1 MMEDEILRAKKK
13 AMSLLQHMDRTEW
26 ELCSKLEKAGFA
38 EEPVQEAVEYVRSF
52 HYIDDRRYALRF
64 AEIYCESRSIQ
75 RIRQDLQKKHISDE
89 WIAQA
94 LEEIEYDDSWALKK
108 AMDKLLSDAGEE
120 LSYQE
125 KQKIIAKLYRKGFR
139 VDQIVGQ
146 LENWEKSNGKEGYCL
161 TD

>member
-26 ELCSKLEKAGFA
+26 ELRSKLEKAGFGK
-38 EEPVQEAVEYVRSF
+38 EPVQAAIEYVRSF

-75 RIRQDLQKKHISDE
+75 RIRQDLQKKHISEE
-89 WIAQA
+89 WITLA
-94 LEEIEYDDSWALKK
+94 LEEIEYDDSCALKK
-108 AMDKLLSDAGEE
+108 AMNKILPETEAE

-139 VDQIVGQ
+139 VDQIVG
-146 LENWEKSNGKEGYCL
+146 LIENWEKSNGKEGYCL